1 METTIEKTNEETL
14 QEILQMD
21 SAIKSAHEKMMALS
35 QDKEFLREYHLRET
49 AISNWNNGFN
59 TGIEKKQ
66 IEIAE
71 SLLRKGMSAE
81 FINETTGLDMK
92 IIKKLRP

>member
-35 QDKEFLREYHLRET
+35 QDKEFLRIYHLRET
-49 AISNWNNGFN
+49 AISNWNNGFY

-71 SLLRKGMSAE
+71 NLLRKGMSAE
-81 FINETTGLDMK
+81 FINETTGLDMET
-92 IIKKLRP
+92 IKKLRR